1 MPIADAPAKDGTI
14 AICTPRSSIVAYFG
28 PAFSGT
34 SCYPLPPRVPIVLSS
49 AKASFQEVETNEELK
64 LIDRG
69 RDLDGSRADA
79 LHLSSRMRESFADS
93 IVYGWEGLEGTS
105 GLPDPDDEHVLAA
118 AVVGGAGCI
127 VTENMRDFPLDNIPE
142 GLQIIGAVDF
152 AHETVSMRPDLGAAA
167 VTASAQR
174 SDRRSTRQ
182 CRRRTSL
189 TSYDRRYELNLHTA
203 MVPSSSIPSWTRAL
217 RRGCSH
223 QTPG

>member
-1 MPIADAPAKDGTI
+1 MYTALLDSCVLWPSLQRDFLLSLAAEG
-14 AICTPRSSIVAYFG
+14 AYRFV
-28 PAFSGT
+28 FSEST
-34 SCYPLPPRVPIVLSS
+34 LS
-49 AKASFQEVETNEELK
+49 EVETNEELK

-93 IVYGWEGLEGTS
+93 IVYGWEGLEGTY

-167 VTASAQR
+167 VTAWAQR
-174 SDRRSTRQ
+174 SGRKYAAMSEADF
-182 CRRRTSL
+182 L
-189 TSYDRRYELNLHTA
+189 DELDRRYELNAATA
-203 MVPSSSIPSWTRAL
+203 IVRNYFDSK
-217 RRGCSH
+217 
-223 QTPG
+223 